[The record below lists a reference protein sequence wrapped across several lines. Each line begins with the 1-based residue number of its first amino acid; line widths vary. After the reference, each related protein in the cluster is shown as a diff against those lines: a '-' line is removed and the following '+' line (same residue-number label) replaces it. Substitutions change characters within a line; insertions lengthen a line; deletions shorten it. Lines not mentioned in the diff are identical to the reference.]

1 MRLKLLTL
9 ALALAAI
16 SLPSYG
22 EDLLD
27 AYRDARAN
35 DPVLS
40 QADATRLSV
49 GEGVSQARALLLPQ
63 ISAGLGLTQTS
74 GSGSSAGESGLGT
87 LGGNDYLCS
96 GIAAGTGA
104 YDCTGPLAT
113 DNSLTASGYQRERS
127 ISATL
132 NQTIFDFSK
141 IADLKAAHSQASAQ
155 DELYD
160 AAAQDLYV
168 RVATAY
174 FGVLT
179 SEDQLTFA
187 KANEDAYKKQYEQSD
202 QRFKVGLSAVT
213 DVYQAKAF
221 YEAAKAQT
229 ITAQNTLNDAKEAL
243 TQITNKPTGDL
254 KRLREDLPLNPP
266 SPNDADAWVK
276 DAMKYNPSL
285 LSQNYNVQAA
295 EHNISA
301 ARAGHLP
308 TINASLSRGK
318 NSSWSENGGSN
329 FSGNGRYGNTIG
341 VTLSV
346 PIFAGGAIQ
355 SRVRQSID
363 QRDVAT
369 DAMEIQ
375 RRQVVR
381 DTLNY
386 YRSVI
391 SGISEVQSGKA
402 SVEAGQKALD
412 ATRAGFSVGTK
423 TITDVLLSIQTL
435 TSSESSYSQARHQFI
450 LNKLLL
456 KQAAGTT
463 DLKDIE
469 AINALLQ

>member
-9 ALALAAI
+9 ALALAAV
-16 SLPSYG
+16 SLPGHG

-27 AYRDARAN
+27 AYHEARAN

-49 GEGVSQARALLLPQ
+49 GENVNQARALLLPQ

-74 GSGSSAGESGLGT
+74 GSGNSASQSGLGT
-87 LGGNDYLCS
+87 SGNDFLCS
-96 GIAAGTGA
+96 GIAAGTGT
-104 YDCTGPLAT
+104 YDCSGPLAT
-113 DNSLTASGYQRERS
+113 DGSLGTSGHQRSRS

-141 IADLKAAHSQASAQ
+141 IADLRVAHSQASAQ

-187 KANEDAYKKQYEQSD
+187 KANEDAFRKQYEQSD

-229 ITAQNTLNDAKEAL
+229 ITAQNTLYDAKEAL
-243 TQITNKPTGDL
+243 TQITNKPTGEL

-276 DAMKYNPSL
+276 DAMKYNPTL
-285 LSQNYNVQAA
+285 KSQNDNVQAA
-295 EHNISA
+295 ERSITA

-318 NSSWSENGGSN
+318 TSTWAENGGSD

-346 PIFAGGAIQ
+346 PIFSGGATQ

-363 QRDVAT
+363 QRDAAN

-375 RRQVVR
+375 RRQVER
-381 DTLNY
+381 DTLNF

-412 ATRAGFSVGTK
+412 ATRAGFGVGTK

-456 KQAAGTT
+456 KQAAGTA
-463 DLKDIE
+463 DLKDLE